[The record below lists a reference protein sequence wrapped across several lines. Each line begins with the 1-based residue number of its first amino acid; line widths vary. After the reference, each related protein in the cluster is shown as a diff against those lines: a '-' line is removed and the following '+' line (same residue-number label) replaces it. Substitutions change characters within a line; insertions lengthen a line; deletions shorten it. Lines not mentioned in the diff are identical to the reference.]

1 MPNINEILC
10 AIERRAER
18 AIVQEL
24 RLMTQEILAMRT
36 QLSLEHRAH
45 ADALLLKLDHL
56 ERCQQ
61 VDAAAPAATPRDR
74 TPSAPGLPVL
84 PLDTLTPLQPSHY
97 LVHFYSHDVG
107 DLERVVLTETLAA
120 AAQLVHMH
128 LSEQVRPILQLTYD
142 ASGKLAF
149 LGSYDMV
156 LASILPCEPSAPD
169 VARSVAEACAALA
182 TGDPSELQRLFVT
195 APTVRSARL
204 VA

>member
-1 MPNINEILC
+1 MPNITEILC

-61 VDAAAPAATPRDR
+61 VDTETPAATVPHG
-74 TPSAPGLPVL
+74 APPLPVL
-84 PLDTLTPLQPSHY
+84 PLDTLTAVQPSHY

-107 DLERVVLTETLAA
+107 DLERVVLTKTLAA
-120 AAQLVHMH
+120 AVQLVR
-128 LSEQVRPILQLTYD
+128 LQVAVGPRPVLQVSHD
-142 ASGKLAF
+142 AGDGEVAF
-149 LGSYDMV
+149 LAGDDMV
-156 LASILPCEPSAPD
+156 LASIVPCEPGTPD
-169 VARSVAEACAALA
+169 LEPEVAAACAALA
-182 TGDPSELQRLFVT
+182 SGDLSALRQLFVG
-195 APTVRSARL
+195 APALRHAL
-204 VA
+204 LAA